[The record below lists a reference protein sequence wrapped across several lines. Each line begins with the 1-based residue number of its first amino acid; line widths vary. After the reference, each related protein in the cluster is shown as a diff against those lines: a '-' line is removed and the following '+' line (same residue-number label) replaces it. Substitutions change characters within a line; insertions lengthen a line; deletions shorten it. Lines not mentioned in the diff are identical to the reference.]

1 MAAPH
6 MTGAQTSD
14 IATSAPSTR
23 LATSRHILLHLVT
36 CSDEGCPTTH
46 DDAMGWRFFYYET
59 RVGITFDVVV
69 CRDNYAC
76 M

>member
-14 IATSAPSTR
+14 IATSAPS
-23 LATSRHILLHLVT
+23 HILLHLVT
-36 CSDEGCPTTH
+36 GSDEGCPTTH
-46 DDAMGWRFFYYET
+46 DDAMGWRFFYNET
-59 RVGITFDVVV
+59 HVGITFDVVV